1 MRFFLTTAI
10 DYVNS
15 RPHLGTAYEKI
26 TADVIARYHR
36 LKGDDTWFL
45 MGNDEHSQNVF
56 KRAQEQGKDP
66 LAYCDEMEQVFRDTW
81 RGLDISFDDF
91 IRTTDRRR
99 HFPAVRA
106 MAQACLDN
114 GDIYEGFYEGHYC
127 VGCEEFKPEK
137 DLVDGLC
144 PIHKTRPEWI
154 REKNWFF
161 RLSKYQQPLLDH
173 YAAHP
178 SFIEPETRRNEIL
191 RLVEGGLEDISMS
204 RAGQSWGV
212 PLPFDEQS
220 VVYVWFDALINYAA
234 AVGYGWDQA
243 RFARDWPASL
253 HVVGKDIT
261 RFHCVFWPAM
271 LMSARQPLPAQV
283 FGHGWVFFKGERM
296 SKSLGNIVDPLDA
309 ARRFG
314 PDPLRL
320 YLTKE
325 VPYGAD
331 GDFTWERF
339 EEKYNADL
347 ANNLG
352 NLVNRVASMSE
363 RYRQGRLAAS
373 APRGS
378 TLPGLAESAV
388 KSYRDAMDRLAL
400 HEAVTAAFRL
410 VSATNE
416 FVAVSQPW
424 ALARD
429 PSRAGELSGVL
440 YDAAEAV
447 RIAALLLQPVMPAS
461 AAEILDRLGDRTPA
475 DRRRLTDAAW
485 RADAAREIRNAG
497 ALWPRIE
504 DKGATVVSETPPPN
518 PPPAVPAATP
528 AAPSAPAPT
537 AAVSAAPTA
546 DAHIAIDD
554 FMKVELRTAKILAA
568 ERLPK
573 SKKLLKLSVDA
584 GEPQPRTIL
593 AGIAESY
600 EPEAV
605 VGRSIV
611 IVANLKPREMMGL
624 VSQGMVLAASTDNGP
639 AMLVNPDPAPPGTR
653 VR

>member
-1 MRFFLTTAI
+1 MRYFLTTAI

-45 MGNDEHSQNVF
+45 MGNDEHSQNVY
-56 KRAQEQGKDP
+56 KRALEQGKDP

-137 DLVDGLC
+137 DLVEGLC
-144 PIHKTRPEWI
+144 PIHKTTPEWI
-154 REKNWFF
+154 KEKNWFF
-161 RLSKYQQPLLDH
+161 RLSKYQQRLLDH

-178 SFIEPETRRNEIL
+178 SFIEPESRRNEIL

-234 AVGYGWDQA
+234 AVGYGWDA
-243 RFARDWPASL
+243 ERFARDWPASL

-271 LMSARQPLPAQV
+271 LMSAGQPLPAQV

-309 ARRFG
+309 AKRFG

-352 NLVNRVASMSE
+352 NLVNRVTSMTE
-363 RYRQGRLAAS
+363 RYRQGRLSGQAS
-373 APRGS
+373 VSDVLGARAEKAR
-378 TLPGLAESAV
+378 LA
-388 KSYRDAMDRLAL
+388 YGDAMDRLAL
-400 HEAVTAAFRL
+400 HDAAAEVFRL

-416 FVAVSQPW
+416 FVAGHQPW
-424 ALARD
+424 SLAKD
-429 PSRAGELSGVL
+429 PAQAQRLTDVL

-447 RIAALLLQPVMPAS
+447 RIAAVMLLPIMPAS
-461 AAEILDRLGDRTPA
+461 ALEILRRLGDERPVGEIRLA
-475 DRRRLTDAAW
+475 DTAW
-485 RADAAREIRNAG
+485 RRGQTKTITNAG
-497 ALWPRIE
+497 PLWPRIE
-504 DKGATVVSETPPPN
+504 DKGAPVVSETPTPN
-518 PPPAVPAATP
+518 PTPAAPEPAAATP
-528 AAPSAPAPT
+528 ATAGAAPA
-537 AAVSAAPTA
+537 AAPA

-600 EPEAV
+600 EPEAI

-611 IVANLKPREMMGL
+611 IVANLKPREMMGH

-639 AMLVNPDPAPPGTR
+639 ALLVNPEPAPPGTR